1 VRTRYSKPNMV
12 HNNDNNDSNIYHGE
26 DNSRG
31 GYLTISD
38 GGDMGYYILGL
49 GGRTP
54 AYVCNNNPPRAAVH
68 RRGVCVKKVVAGL
81 LKLVQPSPI
90 DRIYRYNK

>member
-1 VRTRYSKPNMV
+1 MV
-12 HNNDNNDSNIYHGE
+12 HNNINSDSNIYRGE

-31 GYLTISD
+31 RYLTISD
-38 GGDMGYYILGL
+38 GEDMGYCILGV

-68 RRGVCVKKVVAGL
+68 RRGVCVKQGVAGL
-81 LKLVQPSPI
+81 LKLVQPYTI
-90 DRIYRYNK
+90 DRIYKYIQI